1 MRHIGVGNITLSKKA
16 KQYVNEAMDTNRLS
30 YGPFSQ
36 RFEKEFAEMHDSK
49 FAVVSNSGT
58 SALQMALA
66 TLKNVHGWEDGDE
79 VIVPATTFIATSN
92 IVIFNNMVPI
102 FVDVDPVYY
111 ELDPEKIE
119 DAITLKTRCI
129 IPVHLFGQPADMDP
143 IREIAGKHNL
153 LIMEDSAETMLAKY
167 KGKSVGAL
175 SEIGSFS
182 TYSAHILTTGVG
194 GVNTTNNPDYAVM
207 LRSLANHGRDNIYIS
222 IDDDKGKSGDEL
234 ATVIARRF
242 QFTNLGFSYRLTEFE
257 TAVGCAQL
265 EELPDMVASRRK
277 NAAALSERLKHYG
290 DRIQVPAIREGCDH
304 SFMMYPLVLR
314 KEAKVEMVNFLE
326 ENGIETRDMLP
337 LVNQPIYK
345 KLYNIN
351 PDDYPVSKWIVDSG
365 FYIGCHN
372 HMTEDD
378 VEYVA
383 EVIGKFFKR

>member
-1 MRHIGVGNITLSKKA
+1 MRHIGVGNITLSDKA
-16 KQYVNEAMDTNRLS
+16 KKYVNEAMDTNRLS
-30 YGPFSQ
+30 YGPFSK
-36 RFEKEFAEMHDSK
+36 RFENEFAKMHDSK

-58 SALQMALA
+58 CALQMALA
-66 TLKNVHGWEDGDE
+66 ALKNIHGWEDGDE

-92 IVIFNNMVPI
+92 IVIFNNMVPV
-102 FVDVDPVYY
+102 FVDVDPKYY

-153 LIMEDSAETMLAKY
+153 HIMEDSAETMLARY

-194 GVNTTNNPDYAVM
+194 GINTTNNPDYAVM
-207 LRSLANHGRDNIYIS
+207 LRSLANHGRDNIYIT
-222 IDDDKGKSGDEL
+222 IDDDKDKSGEEL

-265 EELPDMVASRRK
+265 EELPKMVAKRRE
-277 NAAALSERLKHYG
+277 NAAALTEKLKKYG
-290 DRIQVPAIREGCDH
+290 DRIQVPAIRKDCEH

-314 KEAKVEMVNFLE
+314 KESKVEMVNFLE

-345 KLYNIN
+345 KLFNIN
-351 PDDYPVSKWIVDSG
+351 ANDYPVSKWIVESG
-365 FYIGCHN
+365 FYIGCHD
-372 HMTEDD
+372 HMIEDE

-383 EVIGKFFKR
+383 EIFGKYFRK